1 MPDEIRRRPGRPLLL
16 AERCGSCI
24 FGDNSPVAP
33 GRVREVIRGNLAE
46 GTLLMCHSTLYGQTD
61 EEAMCRGF
69 WDAHRDR
76 VNVTRVMNRLAAL
89 SGGGP
94 WWEEVPP
101 PAHTEA
107 GH

>member
-1 MPDEIRRRPGRPLLL
+1 MSRPLLL

-24 FGDNSPVAP
+24 FGNNSPVPP
-33 GRVREVIRGNLAE
+33 GPAREVIRANLTE

-61 EEAMCRGF
+61 DEAMCRGY

-76 VNVTRVMNRLAAL
+76 VNVARVMDRLAAL
-89 SGGGP
+89 TDGQP

-101 PAHTEA
+101 PPKETP
-107 GH
+107 